1 MAVGSNMET
10 VPGMSRTASCR
21 TRSTNSPGEVVPA
34 AEGRNPTGWPNPRN
48 LVFLQRRKY
57 LFKILFKIFFTFLPA
72 ELNDIFANRR
82 DHFVPISA
90 SGGLRRNRHRRR
102 PWQRIQSK
110 RFGREPAFDAA
121 AAAAQHPAPTNT
133 FQITNPMDRHY
144 RGS

>member
-1 MAVGSNMET
+1 
-10 VPGMSRTASCR
+10 MSRTASCR
-21 TRSTNSPGEVVPA
+21 TRTNSPWRGPVEVVPA
-34 AEGRNPTGWPNPRN
+34 AEGRNPTGWPNPRD
-48 LVFLQRRKY
+48 LDFPLC
-57 LFKILFKIFFTFLPA
+57 LTTSLPID
-72 ELNDIFANRR
+72 ETI
-82 DHFVPISA
+82 FVPISA

-133 FQITNPMDRHY
+133 FQITNPMVRHY